1 MDVAR
6 LRALALGLPEVQ
18 ERETWGHPT
27 FRVGDK
33 MLLTLAEDGSG
44 GTVKATLA
52 DQAELV
58 GQDPEAWSVPPY
70 VGRHGWVGF
79 VTARVDAADLE
90 PLVVA
95 AWRSTAPKR
104 LVRAYDEGQVPDA

>member
-1 MDVAR
+1 MDTEQ
-6 LRALALGLPEVQ
+6 LRAYALALPEAE

-27 FRVGDK
+27 FRVRDK
-33 MLLTLAEDGSG
+33 MFLTLSGDGSG

-58 GQDPEAWSVPPY
+58 AQDPGTWSVPAY

-90 PLVVA
+90 PLVVE
-95 AWRSTAPKR
+95 AWRATAPER
-104 LVRAYDEGQVPDA
+104 LVRAYDEARSAGA